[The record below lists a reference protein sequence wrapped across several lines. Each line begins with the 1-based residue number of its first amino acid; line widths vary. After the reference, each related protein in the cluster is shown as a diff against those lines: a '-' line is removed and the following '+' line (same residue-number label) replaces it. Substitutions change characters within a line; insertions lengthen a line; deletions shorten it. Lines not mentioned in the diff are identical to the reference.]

1 MSFGKSL
8 DGAIDLQVDNL
19 EVYETSDLQGDTRTE
34 NQIVLYNSLND
45 FSLSAS
51 QIIQNYTLNLP
62 PTTGTSGQ
70 LLATDGAGNLSWYTI
85 SGTPGNVSFVG
96 LSVPAPFTVNGASNA
111 SITTTGAFMIE
122 FTSTGTGDV
131 VLSTSPTLTTP
142 ILGAA
147 TGTSLQ
153 LSSLTASSILQ
164 TDASKNLVSLSNGA
178 DGTVLTMATG
188 VPTWQVPATS
198 GTVTS
203 VEMTVPSFMSI
214 SGSPITSSGTLAL
227 SASSTGT
234 GNVVLAT
241 SPSISGLNL
250 SGDSQFLGNVDI
262 GSGASPGTLDCFG
275 PTNFY
280 NTVTFDAA
288 VVANTD
294 LTVDDNLKCNGNIS
308 FGAGLPTPVPCV
320 FSIIGVTTI
329 SGSLGLGDDCLITGD
344 IVLTRETTTPF
355 RPINIRQLNGALLTQ
370 WLLGYSSS
378 DTRYQLKISS
388 VDLLTFSRLRSDT
401 LTFQGAST
409 QTVMDTNSFGVLDV
423 AGVNYTQFVGFDS
436 TAGRNVSEIYG
447 PVTTSSVDSTSFR
460 LNLATTSAAK
470 LFAGFDTFSSK
481 YVYEIYGT
489 TSQTS
494 IDENSFGILDAA
506 GANYFMFMG
515 LDTTSGNYVFENY
528 GPTSQVTIDPNSFG
542 ILDATGVFYDIFIG
556 KDTTAGKYVSEIYGP
571 TTQTSI
577 DSNSFAVLD
586 EPGVN
591 YFLFA
596 GLDSTENRYVYEI
609 YGTTLSS
616 SLKNDSLVFSTAAGV
631 PITTMSLPT
640 PTSFSLTSTVAM
652 TITSGAGA
660 MSLTTGAGAMT
671 LTGGAGG
678 IAITSG
684 AGAMTLTTAAGAL
697 TINAGTG
704 GMAINTGAGAFG
716 LTTGA
721 GLMALN
727 AGAGGMSLNAGA
739 GAMTLTTGAGLM
751 ALTSGTGGLALST
764 GGGTMT
770 MTTGGGLMA
779 LSTGGGLMTLTTGSG
794 AMAISVGAG
803 GLAVTT
809 GAGALA
815 LTTGA
820 GAILITTGAGGL
832 TSNTFVGS
840 TSFTT
845 TVGDI
850 KLTCGSG
857 NAEISSNSG
866 AVFVYGPVGGVNV
879 GTSTQRVGHFQ
890 VYTENGATAA
900 GTADVEFI
908 TNSVGLNTGPGNF
921 IVNTTGGY
929 RGKVEFQSKNA
940 FSIRSNNSTHSVSL
954 DTTDAA
960 TSYTFKFPSG
970 TGTTGQVLTS
980 QGSSAPIWTTVGGG
994 SGTVTSVAM
1003 TVPSFMSIT
1012 GSPITTS
1019 GTLALSASSTGTGV
1033 VVLATSPTLV
1043 TPNIGAATGTSLQ
1056 LSSLTASSAVA
1067 TDASKNLISVT
1078 NTGAGNN
1085 VLATSPTLVTP
1096 NIGAATG
1103 TSLQLSSLTASS
1115 AVATDASKNL
1125 ISVTNTGAGNNVLA
1139 TSPTLVTPNIGAA
1152 TGTSLQLS
1160 SLTASSAVA
1169 TDASKNLISVTNT
1182 GAGNNVLATSP
1193 TLTTPNIGAATGTS
1207 LTTSGLISSET
1218 TNNGVNGAIISRNLS
1233 NGSSAFSLI
1242 SVRNDG
1248 ALDCIWFMNSS
1259 TRTTDGGVNTAT
1271 IRNDAG
1277 TLRLQSSSAVGINL
1291 TAATI
1296 LFSASLSGKIPCL
1309 VDNGSWLSYV
1319 NSASAGDRYGFG
1331 QTTGGVL
1338 RAFIS
1343 NSFAGATF
1351 SICKPTNNT
1360 ETGAGTFI
1368 DLFTVTNPGVVN
1380 ISGLTASR
1388 LFWADASKN
1397 LVSLTA
1403 GTTGQVLTSQGS
1415 SAPIWT
1421 TVGGGSGTVTSVA
1434 MTVPSFMSVSG
1445 SPITTSGT
1453 LAISASSTGTG
1464 NVVLATSPTL
1474 TTPNIGAATG
1484 TSLTTSGLISSET
1497 TNNGVNGAI
1506 ISRNLSNGS
1515 SAFSLIQLRNNGV
1528 SAFSMF
1534 MNSSTRTTDGG
1545 VNTTTLRNE
1554 AGTLRLQSSSAV
1566 GLDLSGSTATFT
1578 APTVNIPNLT
1588 ASYAVFTDASKNL
1601 VSKIGGSNGFYNTSA
1616 ATAYN
1621 NNTWTN
1627 VANVTTAWSSGL
1639 GLLIWVNQAT
1649 GFQNQNAEACLVTV
1663 SWSAKRTS
1671 NGFGQDALRIVARGT
1686 IIAEQTAAAL
1696 DTITITAC
1704 TFLNQN
1710 EAIVCQA
1717 WQNSGSNLTFELCRI
1732 TINRHPY

>member
-111 SITTTGAFMIE
+111 SITTTGTFMIE

-308 FGAGLPTPVPCV
+308 FGVGLPTPVPCV

-684 AGAMTLTTAAGAL
+684 AGAMTLTAAAGAL

-727 AGAGGMSLNAGA
+727 AGAGGMSLNAGS

-929 RGKVEFQSKNA
+929 TGKVEFQSKNA

-1033 VVLATSPTLV
+1033 V
-1043 TPNIGAATGTSLQ
+1043 
-1056 LSSLTASSAVA
+1056 
-1067 TDASKNLISVT
+1067 
-1078 NTGAGNN
+1078 
-1085 VLATSPTLVTP
+1085 
-1096 NIGAATG
+1096 
-1103 TSLQLSSLTASS
+1103 
-1115 AVATDASKNL
+1115 
-1125 ISVTNTGAGNNVLA
+1125 VLA

-1360 ETGAGTFI
+1360 ETGAGTFT

-1403 GTTGQVLTSQGS
+1403 GTTGQVLTSQGAS
-1415 SAPIWT
+1415 EPIWT
-1421 TVGGGSGTVTSVA
+1421 TISGTGTVTSVA

-1515 SAFSLIQLRNNGV
+1515 SAFSLIQLRNDGV

-1534 MNSSTRTTDGG
+1534 INSSTRTTDGG
-1545 VNTTTLRNE
+1545 INTTTLRND

-1578 APTVNIPNLT
+1578 APTVNLSGVDT
-1588 ASYAVFTDASKNL
+1588 SSTVLTDASKNL
-1601 VSKIGGSNGFYNTSA
+1601 VTRPGFSYQLWT
-1616 ATAYN
+1616 ATAN
-1621 NNTWTN
+1621 TPLPNNTWT
-1627 VANVTTAWSSGL
+1627 TLTSLTKSSG
-1639 GLLIWVNQAT
+1639 G
-1649 GFQNQNAEACLVTV
+1649 GSGELVQQGSGGTFRNNNSV
-1663 SWSAKRTS
+1663 PMLYVISVTAARVDSSIAPS
-1671 NGFGQDALRIVARGT
+1671 FALRILNNNTVMNA
-1686 IIAEQTAAAL
+1686 IENSASNPLAA
-1696 DTITITAC
+1696 
-1704 TFLNQN
+1704 
-1710 EAIVCQA
+1710 
-1717 WQNSGSNLTFELCRI
+1717 GTFELCCTSTGRLVNGQDLVVQANQYSGTGQDAHRIRI
-1732 TINRHPY
+1732 TITTYPIL